1 MDAFFLKENPFFS
14 EFSLTSFPPKKKKKS
29 IWRNNPRRSR
39 TFCLSFPR
47 NSPQPGVET
56 RHCSRTALGRL
67 PLPAPR
73 SPPDPHRPAPPRRP
87 SARLRLP
94 GSATA
99 ALPHG
104 GKAAAS
110 RAPGRRRGGLQAE
123 DLQVAA
129 LPRGLPP
136 DSAGEPRSPPPAPP
150 PSPAET
156 PPTHTHPPPSSPAHR
171 RGRRG
176 EARRQ
181 PPAAHA
187 RRQRGA
193 GSSVSASAFSRAGR
207 WHRRRCRGTSPPAD
221 RPRRCQSGE
230 TTPPAA
236 PAGRR
241 AATAPPG
248 RNGTARHG
256 TAPPRRAAGRPA
268 GGGGGSPR
276 GAALSADTRGTAGLP
291 PSPPQTRPPH
301 GPGPHSA
308 PRAGQ
313 RGPGS
318 GHCPGG
324 VPSPS
329 CSAHGCGADPTPPR
343 SGLC

>member
-1 MDAFFLKENPFFS
+1 M
-14 EFSLTSFPPKKKKKS
+14 
-29 IWRNNPRRSR
+29 
-39 TFCLSFPR
+39 
-47 NSPQPGVET
+47 
-56 RHCSRTALGRL
+56 
-67 PLPAPR
+67 
-73 SPPDPHRPAPPRRP
+73 
-87 SARLRLP
+87 
-94 GSATA
+94 
-99 ALPHG
+99 
-104 GKAAAS
+104 
-110 RAPGRRRGGLQAE
+110 
-123 DLQVAA
+123 AA

-156 PPTHTHPPPSSPAHR
+156 PPPHTHPPPSSPAHR

-256 TAPPRRAAGRPA
+256 TAPPAAPRAAPREEGAAALGGRHFLRTRVEPQGSPPPPPRPGRRTVPAHTAPHARDRGAPGADTVPEGFPPPLALLTGVGLTRPLPAAVSAEKTLNSGGTNFFWFFWGVSLEGESGCFTPGRVSQLHPLRAAGTRSPV
-268 GGGGGSPR
+268 GSIPSPPHPE
-276 GAALSADTRGTAGLP
+276 GPQSWAWQADRCQGCDKGLP
-291 PSPPQTRPPH
+291 P
-301 GPGPHSA
+301 A
-308 PRAGQ
+308 
-313 RGPGS
+313 RGLS
-318 GHCPGG
+318 G
-324 VPSPS
+324 
-329 CSAHGCGADPTPPR
+329 AHPKPTGER
-343 SGLC
+343 LRGERLQLCFYL